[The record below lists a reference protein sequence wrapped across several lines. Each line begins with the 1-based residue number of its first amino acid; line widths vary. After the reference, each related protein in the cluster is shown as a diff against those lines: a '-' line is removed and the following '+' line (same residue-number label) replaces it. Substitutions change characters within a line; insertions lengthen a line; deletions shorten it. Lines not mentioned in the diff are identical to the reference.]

1 MKGALTVAITIL
13 TGLSRRELYIDARDL
28 QSDSDPENPMTA
40 EEYTAILTARGK
52 EKLADNQLV
61 KSFETNIRIVN
72 PTYELGKDYQLGDT
86 ITIIDENL
94 GITTDAIVEAVER
107 SVSGQEQEVTL
118 TLGYGQPTIYDVLK
132 RKAGI

>member
-1 MKGALTVAITIL
+1 MPTTTP

-28 QSDSDPENPMTA
+28 QSNSDPDNPMTA
-40 EEYTAILTARGK
+40 EEYTSVLTVRGK
-52 EKLADNQLV
+52 EKLSENQLV

-72 PTYELGKDYQLGDT
+72 PTYELGRDFQLGDT

-94 GITTDAIVEAVER
+94 GITTDAVVEAVTR
-107 SVSGQEQEVTL
+107 SVSGQEEEMTL